1 MLMGYFLCVFPLVLL
16 EFIFLTR
23 FLVFQIG
30 FMEKLFTFK
39 IQNLQFFQKIA
50 KMSIILQQLAKGF
63 KFFQVRKYVGYS
75 QEALPANKSL

>member
-1 MLMGYFLCVFPLVLL
+1 
-16 EFIFLTR
+16 
-23 FLVFQIG
+23 
-30 FMEKLFTFK
+30 MEKLFTFK